1 MLDGTKILRETWGEN
16 VLIPLYDNE
25 ESVCGIIY
33 NDYAYYFLKNL
44 QGDIIAITNNKGKVV
59 ASYTYDAWGVC
70 TIVSDNTGI
79 IARVNPFRYRGYYFD
94 QETGLYYLQSRYYNP
109 NTCRFVNSDSIQ
121 AVLSEGLGC
130 IGYNIYA
137 YCQNT
142 PTNGSDINGQ
152 AFVQI
157 FAKIILGILFGVY
170 SQLVFDILDYLVDL
184 ISNSNAKFTASA
196 WDYILSIFSCI
207 LAFFDI
213 RNPIVRILFNA
224 LPIALSYVG

>member
-1 MLDGTKILRETWGEN
+1 M
-16 VLIPLYDNE
+16 
-25 ESVCGIIY
+25 
-33 NDYAYYFLKNL
+33 
-44 QGDIIAITNNKGKVV
+44 
-59 ASYTYDAWGVC
+59 
-70 TIVSDNTGI
+70 
-79 IARVNPFRYRGYYFD
+79 
-94 QETGLYYLQSRYYNP
+94 
-109 NTCRFVNSDSIQ
+109 
-121 AVLSEGLGC
+121 SEGLGC

-170 SQLVFDILDYLVDL
+170 SQLVFDILNYLVDL

-224 LPIALSYVG
+224 LPIALSYVGRTLDKTMWANLITDLMFLIVGEIIGGALSRSKTKKIEKATKKINKNKKKLSKILREGKIKKKTVNIEQKFYALGVGVAFSLTISNIIINSIANIFIN

>member
-1 MLDGTKILRETWGEN
+1 M
-16 VLIPLYDNE
+16 
-25 ESVCGIIY
+25 
-33 NDYAYYFLKNL
+33 
-44 QGDIIAITNNKGKVV
+44 
-59 ASYTYDAWGVC
+59 
-70 TIVSDNTGI
+70 
-79 IARVNPFRYRGYYFD
+79 
-94 QETGLYYLQSRYYNP
+94 
-109 NTCRFVNSDSIQ
+109 
-121 AVLSEGLGC
+121 SEGLGC

-157 FAKIILGILFGVY
+157 FAKILLGILFGVY

-224 LPIALSYVG
+224 LPIALSYVGRTLDKTMWANLITDLMFLIVGEIIGGALSRSKTKKIEKATKKINKNKKKLSKILREGKIKKKTVNIEQKFYALGVGVTFSLNISNKIINSIASIFIN